1 MDFDISHLLDQW
13 EFRPGQVLVRRFRGR
28 DGSEKI
34 QLRVDLG
41 LLQMNLQGRPDGKRP
56 YGFPSLFEYYQ
67 SRLYKHVATHE
78 GEDAGFRLGAEDCA
92 KLQLETLQYHQRCF
106 CLLQL
111 EEYAAVVRDAE
122 RNLAVLNFVSRHA
135 GNTELAWSLG
145 QFEPQIWLV
154 LSRAKAAEALAARDH
169 ALAIEAVEEGLEH
182 VRAFF
187 REHGRPEAAEQSGEV
202 CSLEALREEIE
213 AQRPLTPRERL
224 ERALEEAVQR
234 EDYERAAQVRDELKN
249 LTE

>member
-1 MDFDISHLLDQW
+1 MDFDISHLLDAW
-13 EFRPGQVLVRRFRGR
+13 EFRPGQVLVRRFRSR
-28 DGSEKI
+28 DGTEKL

-56 YGFPSLFEYYQ
+56 FGFPSLLEYYQ
-67 SRLYKHVATHE
+67 SRLYKHVATHD
-78 GEDAGFRLGAEDCA
+78 GQDAAFRLNAEDCA
-92 KLQLETLQYHQRCF
+92 KMHLEAMQYHQRSF

-122 RNLAVLNFVSRHA
+122 RNLAVLSFVARHA
-135 GNTELAWSLG
+135 QTEEMAWSLC

-154 LSRAKAAEALAARDH
+154 LSRAKAAEALQANDYP
-169 ALAIEAVEEGLEH
+169 LAVQVLEDGLEH
-182 VRAFF
+182 LRAFF

-202 CSLEALREEIE
+202 SSLEAMLEEIR

-224 ERALEEAVQR
+224 ERALEEAVKR
-234 EDYERAAQVRDELKN
+234 EDYERAAQVRDELRN
-249 LTE
+249 LAD

>member
-1 MDFDISHLLDQW
+1 M
-13 EFRPGQVLVRRFRGR
+13 
-28 DGSEKI
+28 

-41 LLQMNLQGRPDGKRP
+41 LLQMNVQGRPDGKRP
-56 YGFPSLFEYYQ
+56 FGFPSLFEYFQ
-67 SRLYKHVATHE
+67 SRLYKYVATHE
-78 GEDAGFRLGAEDCA
+78 GQDAGFRLGAEDCA
-92 KLQLETLQYHQRCF
+92 KLQLEALQYHQRSF

-135 GNTELAWSLG
+135 ENAELAGSLG

-154 LSRAKAAEALAARDH
+154 LARAKAAEALAALDH
-169 ALAIEAVEEGLEH
+169 ALAIEAVEEGLDH

-187 REHGRPEAAEQSGEV
+187 RAHGRAKAAEQSGEV
-202 CSLEALREEIE
+202 SSLESLREEIH